1 MEYKLS
7 EQAYVDFS
15 SFLKQKL
22 GIVLGCN
29 RQYLVTSRLSIL
41 AREYEYCCFSTF
53 LDDVIKGRD
62 NTLTKRSLEL
72 MTTNETFWFR
82 DDYPF
87 YLLLNYVLPEISKQK
102 KSIRIWSSACA
113 SGQEAYS
120 IAMTILEF
128 KKTNPMAFS
137 QGVEI
142 VGTDYSERMVS
153 LASAGIYDELA
164 LGRGLLKDYREKYFR
179 KLNFNLSAT
188 HNMEV
193 APEIKKLVRFKQ
205 LNLLGSFSTMG
216 TFDVVFC
223 RNVLIYFEQEQK
235 VAVLK
240 KIAACLPPNGSLFL
254 GAAES
259 ISGVEHIYKMKTMS
273 KGLYYT
279 KV

>member
-1 MEYKLS
+1 MDYKLS
-7 EQAYVDFS
+7 DQAYLNFA

-22 GIVLGCN
+22 GIVLGTN

-41 AREYEYCCFSTF
+41 AREYEYKCFNTF
-53 LDDVIKGRD
+53 LEDVINGKD
-62 NTLTKRSLEL
+62 KTLTDRSLEL

-87 YLLLNYVLPEISKQK
+87 FLLLNHVLPEIHKQK
-102 KSIRIWSSACA
+102 KSVRIWSSACA

-128 KKTNPMAFS
+128 KRSNPTAFS
-137 QGVEI
+137 QGIEI
-142 VGTDYSERMVS
+142 IGTDYSEKMVA

-164 LGRGLLKDYREKYFR
+164 LGRGLLKEYRERYFR

-193 APEIKKLVRFKQ
+193 VPEVKKLVRFKQ
-205 LNLLGSFSTMG
+205 LNLLESFSTMG
-216 TFDVVFC
+216 VFDVVFC
-223 RNVLIYFEQEQK
+223 RNVLIYFDQEQK
-235 VAVLK
+235 VSVLK
-240 KIAACLPPNGSLFL
+240 KIAACLPQNGSLFL

-259 ISGVEHIYKMKTMS
+259 ISGVEQIYKMKTMT